1 MNGRLDCL
9 KRSRWTSRYDLPAS
23 EREGRAKR
31 QIYILDKAIQRWLQL
46 ESDLVTSLCNFLTH
60 RHEDG
65 RTSLCQSQTRQAV
78 DLEQHVQMG
87 LATIVEKHTHVDQL
101 ERIPDVEQHPCRFL

>member
-1 MNGRLDCL
+1 M
-9 KRSRWTSRYDLPAS
+9 
-23 EREGRAKR
+23 R
-31 QIYILDKAIQRWLQL
+31 QMDILHETVKRWLQL
-46 ESDLVTSLCNFLTH
+46 ESDLVTGLCDLLADRDENGCTPF
-60 RHEDG
+60 RKPE
-65 RTSLCQSQTRQAV
+65 TRQAV